1 MVDERRQYPRLQ
13 APVLC
18 RPAGLLL
25 RLLKPRSTIDVSM
38 GGIRIFSDDPVKVG
52 SLLDL
57 ELFPGDHQPF
67 SCTAEV
73 MWVEELPHGAPALY
87 DVGLRFTQLKDEDRA
102 RLAAVLEPAAPAGR

>member
-1 MVDERRQYPRLQ
+1 MTAERRQFPRLQ

-25 RLLKPRSTIDVSM
+25 RILKPRQSVDVSL
-38 GGIRIFSDDPVKVG
+38 GGIRIFSDEPAKVG

-57 ELFPGDHQPF
+57 ELFVSDHQPF

-73 MWVEELPHGAPALY
+73 VWVEELAPGAPALY
-87 DVGLRFTQLKDEDRA
+87 DVGLRFTKLTPQDRE
-102 RLAAVLEPAAPAGR
+102 RLALVLEK